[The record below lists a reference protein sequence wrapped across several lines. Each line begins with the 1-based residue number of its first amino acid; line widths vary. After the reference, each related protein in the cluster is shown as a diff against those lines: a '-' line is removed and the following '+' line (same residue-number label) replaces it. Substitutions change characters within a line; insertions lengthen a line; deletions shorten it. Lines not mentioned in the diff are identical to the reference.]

1 MGLTLKSLSQGNT
14 ADLEV
19 VLLGGELGLDAWV
32 NMLQIRP
39 FTRREFGRTGWNELQ
54 PGSAG

>member
-1 MGLTLKSLSQGNT
+1 MGLALKTLGECDT
-14 ADLEV
+14 AYLQV

-54 PGSAG
+54 PGSAS